1 MKKRSL
7 KPEQLTGLYYC
18 SVKELEWLCE
28 KLGLSDK
35 GVKGDLIERIKVFL
49 CTGVV
54 TEMPEMPL
62 ISRAKKGKEYP
73 LAPST
78 LILSGNFK
86 NDLKTRNFMKS
97 LVGPH
102 FHYTSAG
109 LDWIKDRWHAGNP
122 PTYQEFA
129 TFWQKYYS
137 AKKGKG
143 ESPLKKEWAYL
154 TFVREYLAKHSD
166 TPKALVMK
174 VWKEKRAQ
182 EVKNVI
188 ELILG

>member
-1 MKKRSL
+1 MKKGSL
-7 KPEQLTGLYYC
+7 KPEQLTGLYYL
-18 SVKELEWLCE
+18 SVKELEWLCGHL
-28 KLGLSDK
+28 KLSDK
-35 GVKGDLIERIKVFL
+35 GVKGDLIERIKTFV
-49 CTGVV
+49 CMGKV
-54 TEMPEMPL
+54 TDLPTMPQV
-62 ISRAKKGKEYP
+62 SCAKKGVEYP

-78 LILSGNFK
+78 LILFGNFK

-109 LDWIKDRWHAGNP
+109 VDWIKEHWYACNP

-129 TFWQKYYS
+129 TFWKNYYNT
-137 AKKGKG
+137 KKGKG
-143 ESPLKKEWAYL
+143 ESTLKKEWAYL
-154 TFVREYLAKHSD
+154 TFLREYLAKHPD

-174 VWKEKRAQ
+174 AWKEKRAQ

-188 ELILG
+188 EVILG

>member
-1 MKKRSL
+1 MAKQLFKS
-7 KPEQLTGLYYC
+7 EQLTGLYYC
-18 SVKELEWLCE
+18 SVKELELLCK

-35 GVKGDLIERIKVFL
+35 GVKGDLVDRIKVFL

-54 TEMPEMPL
+54 TEMPEMPS

-73 LAPST
+73 LASSK
-78 LILSGNFK
+78 LILFGNFK

-97 LVGPH
+97 LVGTH

-109 LDWIKDRWHAGNP
+109 IDWIKERWHAGNP

-129 TFWQKYYS
+129 TFFQTYYT

-154 TFVREYLAKHSD
+154 TFVRA
-166 TPKALVMK
+166 
-174 VWKEKRAQ
+174 
-182 EVKNVI
+182 
-188 ELILG
+188 